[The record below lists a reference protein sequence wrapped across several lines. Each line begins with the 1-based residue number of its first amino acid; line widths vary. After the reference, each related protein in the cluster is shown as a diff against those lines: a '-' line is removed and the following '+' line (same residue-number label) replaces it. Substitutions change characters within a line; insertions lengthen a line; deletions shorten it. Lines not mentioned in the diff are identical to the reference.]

1 MDDAFAFCYLHA
13 LRCGCSIVVVW
24 VLNSQ
29 GSGDR
34 TRALLTPVPESHC
47 EASDVASIQS
57 LDETKTALGHLD

>member
-1 MDDAFAFCYLHA
+1 MMLSHSAICMLCDAIAP
-13 LRCGCSIVVVW
+13 VVVW

-34 TRALLTPVPESHC
+34 TRASLTPVPESHC

-57 LDETKTALGHLD
+57 LDETKTTLGHLD